1 MTRKLFFS
9 TAFAAVLGALVFGSA
24 TASAQTSDDEKAIV
38 AVIRQNAAAFA
49 ANDVATMDKIWAD
62 SEDVIIFES
71 GYADYGWKKYREH
84 HLVPE
89 MKEFSNTKYEYT
101 DIKAKVSGG
110 LAYATMKYSLSADV
124 KNRRVESAGLATA
137 VLEKRDG
144 GWKIVHFHTSAPRR
158 NPQAA
163 QPARKN

>member
-1 MTRKLFFS
+1 MMTRKLFFS
-9 TAFAAVLGALVFGSA
+9 TAFAAVFGTLVFGL
-24 TASAQTSDDEKAIV
+24 TTVSAQTDDESAVV
-38 AVIRQNAAAFA
+38 AVIRQNATAFA

-62 SEDVIIFES
+62 SEDVIVFES
-71 GYADYGWKKYREH
+71 GYADHGWKKYRDH

-137 VLEKRDG
+137 VLEKRGG

-158 NPQAA
+158 APQPA
-163 QPARKN
+163 QPAPKN